1 MPALQYLDC
10 DYTMTKNFALIGAAG
25 YIAPRHLRAIK
36 DTDSNLSVA
45 YDINDS
51 VGIMDSI
58 FPQSEFFTQFERFY
72 DYAHQLKRTPKSALH
87 YVAICS
93 PNYLHH
99 SHITAGLRLG
109 ADVICEK
116 PLVPTPEL
124 LDDLVLVEKETDKKV
139 FTILQLRHHAA
150 ILELRDKV
158 AKAPKDTKFD
168 VELTYITSRGK
179 WYAESWKGD
188 DRKSFGVATNIGVHF
203 YDMLHFIFGN
213 LQENKV
219 HYADPNKAAGYLEYE
234 RARVRWFLSIDA
246 NDLPDEVKGKK
257 TTYRNIDIS
266 GEQLEFS
273 DGFTDLHTVSYQE
286 ILGGRGYGLDA
297 ARHAVETV
305 DVIRAAT
312 LSPITS
318 DVHPFV
324 KRLVK

>member
-1 MPALQYLDC
+1 M
-10 DYTMTKNFALIGAAG
+10 KNFALIGAAG

-36 DTDSNLSVA
+36 DTGSNLSVA

-58 FPQSEFFTQFERFY
+58 FPQSEFFSEFERFN
-72 DYAHQLKRTPKSALH
+72 DFAHQLKRAPTTALD
-87 YVAICS
+87 YVAICT

-99 SHITAGLRLG
+99 SHITSGLRLG

-124 LDDLVLVEKETDKKV
+124 LDDLLMVEKETGKKV
-139 FTILQLRHHAA
+139 FNILQLRHHAA
-150 ILELRDKV
+150 ILDLRKKV
-158 AKAPKDTKFD
+158 SDAPQNTKFD

-188 DRKSFGVATNIGVHF
+188 NRKSFGVATNIGVHF
-203 YDMLHFIFGN
+203 YDMLHFVFGD

-219 HYADPNKAAGYLEYE
+219 HYADQNKAAGYLEYE

-257 TTYRNIDIS
+257 STYRNIDIS

-273 DGFTDLHTVSYQE
+273 EGFTDLHTISYQE
-286 ILGGRGYGLDA
+286 ILAGRGYGLDA

-305 DVIRAAT
+305 SVIRTAP
-312 LSPITS
+312 LSPINA

-324 KRLVK
+324 QRSAKS

>member
-1 MPALQYLDC
+1 MI
-10 DYTMTKNFALIGAAG
+10 KNFALIGAAG

-72 DYAHQLKRTPKSALH
+72 DYAHQLKRTPKSALD

-116 PLVPTPEL
+116 PIVPTPKL
-124 LDDLVLVEKETDKKV
+124 LDDLVLVEKETGKKV

-150 ILELRDKV
+150 ILALRDKV

-266 GEQLEFS
+266 GDQLEFS
-273 DGFTDLHTVSYQE
+273 EGFTDLHTVSYQE
-286 ILGGRGYGLDA
+286 ILAGRGYGLEA

-305 DVIRAAT
+305 DVIRTAALT
-312 LSPITS
+312 PITS

>member
-1 MPALQYLDC
+1 
-10 DYTMTKNFALIGAAG
+10 MTKNFALIGAAG

-36 DTDSNLSVA
+36 DTGSNLSVA

-72 DYAHQLKRTPKSALH
+72 DYTHQLKRAPANAID

-109 ADVICEK
+109 ANVICEK

-124 LDDLVLVEKETDKKV
+124 LDDLVMVEKEAGKKV

-150 ILELRDKV
+150 ILALRDKV
-158 AKAPKDTKFD
+158 AKAHKDTKFD

-246 NDLPDEVKGKK
+246 NDLPDEVNGKK

-286 ILGGRGYGLDA
+286 ILAGRGYGLDA

-305 DVIRAAT
+305 DVIRTTA

-324 KRLVK
+324 KKLVK

>member
-1 MPALQYLDC
+1 
-10 DYTMTKNFALIGAAG
+10 MTKNFALIGAAG

-72 DYAHQLKRTPKSALH
+72 NYAHQLKRTPASAID

-150 ILELRDKV
+150 ILALRDKV

-219 HYADPNKAAGYLEYE
+219 HYVDSNKAAGYLEYE

-266 GEQLEFS
+266 GDQLEFS
-273 DGFTDLHTVSYQE
+273 EGFTDLHTVSYQE
-286 ILGGRGYGLDA
+286 ILAGRGYGLEA
-297 ARHAVETV
+297 SRHAVETV
-305 DVIRAAT
+305 DVIRTAALT
-312 LSPITS
+312 PITS

-324 KRLVK
+324 KRLVKK

>member
-1 MPALQYLDC
+1 
-10 DYTMTKNFALIGAAG
+10 MTKNFALIGAAG

-36 DTDSNLSVA
+36 DTDSNLSAA

-72 DYAHQLKRTPKSALH
+72 DYAHQLKRTPKSALD

-116 PLVPTPEL
+116 PIVPTPKL
-124 LDDLVLVEKETDKKV
+124 LDDLILVEKETGKKV
-139 FTILQLRHHAA
+139 FTILQLRHHSA
-150 ILELRDKV
+150 ILALRDKV

-219 HYADPNKAAGYLEYE
+219 HYVDPNKAAGYLEYE

-273 DGFTDLHTVSYQE
+273 EGFTDLHTVSYQE
-286 ILGGRGYGLDA
+286 ILAGRGYGLDA